1 MAETGQKNR
10 SRTRAPFRWL
20 ARELSRIRLTVWLL
34 IVMGVTMIVGSIF
47 PQGYGADTYV
57 ASWGEA
63 RYELFLKLG
72 LLNLFHTKYFLILG
86 AILLLNLVFCS
97 LLRWFGRAGTGF
109 TGSRAPE
116 HARVVP
122 MAGDASAASSRARD
136 VLTAR
141 KFKILSEKSGVLT
154 ARRGPWPEGVSLLY
168 HIAMAAAIV
177 GFIISALTSFEG
189 DVTLYPGEP
198 ISVATANSETGA
210 HRLRNTLADWSVG
223 GWRPFS
229 GARPDTTAFQE
240 RQLTLVLN
248 EFVTEWEFHN
258 EKYYPKDWLSHVSV
272 RPPGDTASTDWK
284 TRIVEVNLP
293 LREAGLTFYQMAYE
307 QEFDVVVALD
317 GEEVERVE
325 AQAYVPFTLESVDG
339 MFFPGTLRVGTL
351 FQKYHDPVP
360 IVPHIPLK
368 WQPPTPEPE
377 EELADTSGHEGAAT
391 DMAAVAET
399 DTAALLAAVESDD
412 PKSPPPPP
420 PERVELGDLS
430 AGEPLELGG
439 HTLTLENPYEGS
451 VLTYRHDPGVPLLYV
466 AIIAF
471 MVGLAM
477 RTYWPSYRVNL
488 WIEDAPAGAT
498 GRLAFRAAGMLGEPE
513 EIEDALAR
521 ELSGGAGS

>member
-1 MAETGQKNR
+1 MAETGKSNR
-10 SRTRAPFRWL
+10 SRAGAPFRWL
-20 ARELSRIRLTVWLL
+20 GRELSRIRLTVWLL
-34 IVMGVTMIVGSIF
+34 IVMGATMIVGSIF
-47 PQGYGADTYV
+47 PQGYGPDTYI

-63 RYELFLKLG
+63 RYEVFSKLG

-86 AILLLNLVFCS
+86 AILLLNLVCCS
-97 LLRWFGRAGTGF
+97 LLRWFGRAGTGL

-116 HARVVP
+116 HARVIP
-122 MAGDASAASSRARD
+122 MAGDAGAAAVRARN
-136 VLTAR
+136 VLAER
-141 KFKILSEKSGVLT
+141 KFKILSEKDGVLT

-198 ISVATANSETGA
+198 VSVATANSETGA
-210 HRLRNTLADWSVG
+210 HRLRNTLADWGVG
-223 GWRPFS
+223 GWHPFA
-229 GARPDTTAFQE
+229 GVRPDTTAFQE
-240 RQLTLVLN
+240 RPLTLVLN
-248 EFVTEWEFHN
+248 QFVTEWELHN
-258 EKYYPKDWLSHVSV
+258 EKYYPKDWLSDVSV

-317 GEEVERVE
+317 GEEVERAE
-325 AQAYVPFTLESVDG
+325 AQAYVPFTLESIGG

-368 WQPPTPEPE
+368 WRPHTPEPE
-377 EELADTSGHEGAAT
+377 EELADAGDHEGAAVDT
-391 DMAAVAET
+391 AAVAET
-399 DTAALLAAVESDD
+399 A
-412 PKSPPPPP
+412 P

-430 AGEPLELGG
+430 AGEPLELGAY
-439 HTLTLENPYEGS
+439 TLTLENPYEGS

-471 MVGLAM
+471 MMGLAI

-488 WIEDAPAGAT
+488 WVESAPGGTT

-521 ELSGGAGS
+521 ELGGGAGS